1 MKAGA
6 ADIPLPF
13 MEEDIVNKKNRK
25 TIWLYL
31 FPAVLMV
38 VIILYLPI
46 FINLYESFFSW
57 GAMSTRH
64 EFVGFEN
71 YIKMFQDDIFYIAV
85 KNNLIFTVMSVICQ
99 IGISLL
105 IANVLETK
113 FIRRTAVFFR
123 TVYFIPSLLMVTV
136 VGIAFQ
142 MIYSPSIGIVNPLLE
157 MLGIDT
163 TNIDLL
169 GNAGSATYAIAGMSQ
184 WQYIGYTVILFVV
197 AIQNIPSDLYE
208 AAEIDGAGAVK
219 KFIYITL
226 PELKDTIIINT
237 IITVTGSIREYDEV
251 FVTTN
256 GGPGNASETLATYL
270 YKVGFTN
277 DQMGYASAL
286 AFFIFIVTFI
296 IGLAQM
302 RSYRL
307 DDQQ

>member
-1 MKAGA
+1 M
-6 ADIPLPF
+6 
-13 MEEDIVNKKNRK
+13 
-25 TIWLYL
+25 
-31 FPAVLMV
+31 
-38 VIILYLPI
+38 
-46 FINLYESFFSW
+46 
-57 GAMSTRH
+57 
-64 EFVGFEN
+64 
-71 YIKMFQDDIFYIAV
+71 
-85 KNNLIFTVMSVICQ
+85 
-99 IGISLL
+99 
-105 IANVLETK
+105 
-113 FIRRTAVFFR
+113 
-123 TVYFIPSLLMVTV
+123 
-136 VGIAFQ
+136 
-142 MIYSPSIGIVNPLLE
+142 
-157 MLGIDT
+157 
-163 TNIDLL
+163 
-169 GNAGSATYAIAGMSQ
+169 
-184 WQYIGYTVILFVV
+184 
-197 AIQNIPSDLYE
+197 
-208 AAEIDGAGAVK
+208 K

>member
-1 MKAGA
+1 M
-6 ADIPLPF
+6 
-13 MEEDIVNKKNRK
+13 NKKNKK

-57 GAMSTRH
+57 GAMSTRQ

-71 YIKMFQDDIFYIAV
+71 YIKMFQDDIFYIAM

>member
-1 MKAGA
+1 MSL
-6 ADIPLPF
+6 PLT
-13 MEEDIVNKKNRK
+13 EEDIVNKKNKK

-38 VIILYLPI
+38 VLILYLPI

-71 YIKMFQDDIFYIAV
+71 YIKMLQDDIFYIAV
-85 KNNLIFTVMSVICQ
+85 KNNLTFTVMSVFCQ

-136 VGIAFQ
+136 VGIA
-142 MIYSPSIGIVNPLLE
+142 
-157 MLGIDT
+157 LGIDT
-163 TNIDLL
+163 ANIDLL
-169 GNAGSATYAIAGMSQ
+169 GNAESATYAIAGMSQ
-184 WQYIGYTVILFVV
+184 WQYIGYTVILFIV

-226 PELKDTIIINT
+226 PELKATIIINT